1 MIKQTY
7 QVVVAQS
14 GKQDIKD
21 MKKYIIET
29 FKYRELGENF
39 SKKIKKAAKSLDT
52 FPVGY
57 ESTGFIYRGYE
68 IYVKLSDTY
77 LLFYTVDHER
87 RIVTILRVMKDGMN
101 WKFILKQW
109 LTNCR

>member
-1 MIKQTY
+1 MIQQTY

-39 SKKIKKAAKSLDT
+39 SNKIKIKSNERWNEL
-52 FPVGY
+52 
-57 ESTGFIYRGYE
+57 E
-68 IYVKLSDTY
+68 ICSKTM
-77 LLFYTVDHER
+77 VDR
-87 RIVTILRVMKDGMN
+87 
-101 WKFILKQW
+101 
-109 LTNCR
+109 